1 MTPTSDKVQAN
12 RQRPG
17 ERWARQ
23 LCAALALA
31 CSTLAAGAGAAPPA
45 PLEITVRGPEGPGD
59 TRYDYDTG
67 VLRLALEKTRAKHGG
82 YRITTAPPMN
92 FSRAI
97 SSAST
102 DAYPNFFI
110 KLSYEARYVD
120 ALKLDYVRFP
130 VDLGIVG
137 FRVCFTHPDLKPELA
152 KATGIEALRRFTY
165 GQGRDWA
172 DVSILRSN
180 GFKVVE
186 VDQYESLF
194 RMVAA
199 RRFDLFCRGTNE
211 LLDEYNAHK
220 DLPGLSY
227 DESFSIAYP
236 LPRFFYTHKR
246 NTAAIARIQEGI
258 RLAHKDGSL
267 QLLWREKYGDSVDL
281 VQLERRRIFWIE
293 NPLLKDVDFDYRQYF
308 FDPLK
313 QDVRAA
319 PPRR

>member
-1 MTPTSDKVQAN
+1 M
-12 RQRPG
+12 
-17 ERWARQ
+17 
-23 LCAALALA
+23 
-31 CSTLAAGAGAAPPA
+31 LAAAVCTAAPA

-82 YRITTAPPMN
+82 YRIATAPPMN

-97 SSAST
+97 ASAST
-102 DAYPNFFI
+102 NAYPNFFI

-120 ALKLDYVRFP
+120 ALNMDYVRFP

-137 FRVCFTHPDLKPELA
+137 YRVCFTHPDLKAELA
-152 KATGIEALRRFTY
+152 KATTLDALRRFTH

-172 DVSILRSN
+172 DVSILRGN
-180 GFKVVE
+180 GFSVVE
-186 VDQYESLF
+186 IDQYESLF

-267 QLLWREKYGDSVDL
+267 QVLWREKYGDSVDL
-281 VQLERRRIFWIE
+281 VRLEGRRIFWIE

-313 QDVRAA
+313 PDVRTA
-319 PPRR
+319 PPRRGKGSPQP

>member
-1 MTPTSDKVQAN
+1 MNPRS
-12 RQRPG
+12 PC
-17 ERWARQ
+17 ERSVRW
-23 LCAALALA
+23 LCMVLALA
-31 CSTLAAGAGAAPPA
+31 GGLFAAAACAAAPA
-45 PLEITVRGPEGPGD
+45 TLEVTVRGPEGPGD

-67 VLRLALEKTRAKHGG
+67 VLRLALEKTRARYGN
-82 YRITTAPPMN
+82 YRIVTAPPMN

-97 SSAST
+97 ASAST
-102 DAYPNFFI
+102 DTYPNFFI
-110 KLSYEARYVD
+110 KLSYEARYAD
-120 ALKLDYVRFP
+120 ALNLDYVRFP

-137 FRVCFTHPDLKPELA
+137 YRECFTHPDLKAELA
-152 KATGIEALRRFTY
+152 KATSLDALRRFTI

-172 DVSILRSN
+172 DVSILRGN
-180 GFKVVE
+180 GFNVVE

-211 LLDEYNAHK
+211 LLDEYNAHQ

-227 DESFSIAYP
+227 DETFSIAYP

-246 NTAAIARIQEGI
+246 NAAAIARVQEGI

-267 QLLWREKYGDSVDL
+267 QILWREKYGDSVDL
-281 VQLERRRIFWIE
+281 VRLDKRRVFWIE

-313 QDVRAA
+313 QDVRTP
-319 PPRR
+319 PPRRGKGNQQP